1 MKDAALVTIFSSI
14 YTDELCATHLCLNS
28 EATISESP
36 TATWHGPTESLRKKT
51 LLAES
56 LISGNKNS
64 TYELSMS
71 KIPQRL
77 LTGSQF
83 GEVRQSYAHYG
94 QISMI
99 YLGNSK

>member
-1 MKDAALVTIFSSI
+1 MKDTSFVTIFSSI
-14 YTDELCATHLCLNS
+14 YADEVCATHLCLNS
-28 EATISESP
+28 DATISESP
-36 TATWHGPTESLRKKT
+36 TATWHGPSESLRKKT

-56 LISGNKNS
+56 LITGKKNS
-64 TYELSMS
+64 TYEISMS

-83 GEVRQSYAHYG
+83 GEVRQSSDHYC

-99 YLGNSK
+99 YQN